1 MKINKI
7 REMSSPDLEKE
18 LGELKSELFKL
29 RFSLATNG
37 LDNPMKIKEVK
48 KDIARIKTILTQREL
63 NGDKVEVASKEPEDT
78 KKTTS
83 KAKKAET
90 SKEEKKETKK
100 AEASKE
106 KKQVKKAEASEEEKK
121 TAKKAVKESK

>member
-48 KDIARIKTILTQREL
+48 RDIAKIKTVLTQREL
-63 NGDKVEVASKEPEDT
+63 NGEEVVKAEKKEEKSETKKVTAKKEAT
-78 KKTTS
+78 KKTT
-83 KAKKAET
+83 KKVAE
-90 SKEEKKETKK
+90 
-100 AEASKE
+100 
-106 KKQVKKAEASEEEKK
+106 
-121 TAKKAVKESK
+121 KESK

>member
-7 REMSSPDLEKE
+7 REMSSPDLQKE

-48 KDIARIKTILTQREL
+48 KDIAKIKTVLTQREL
-63 NGDKVEVASKEPEDT
+63 TGEEVKAPT
-78 KKTTS
+78 KKEET
-83 KAKKAET
+83 KAET
-90 SKEEKKETKK
+90 ETKK
-100 AEASKE
+100 KATKRATKKVAE
-106 KKQVKKAEASEEEKK
+106 
-121 TAKKAVKESK
+121 

>member
-48 KDIARIKTILTQREL
+48 RDIAKIKTVLTQREL
-63 NGDKVEVASKEPEDT
+63 NGEEVVKPVKKEEKAETKKAPAKKEENKETKKVAT
-78 KKTTS
+78 KKTT
-83 KAKKAET
+83 KKVAE
-90 SKEEKKETKK
+90 
-100 AEASKE
+100 
-106 KKQVKKAEASEEEKK
+106 
-121 TAKKAVKESK
+121 KESK

>member
-7 REMSSPDLEKE
+7 REMSSLDLQKE

-48 KDIARIKTILTQREL
+48 KDIAKIKTVLTQREL
-63 NGDKVEVASKEPEDT
+63 TGEEV
-78 KKTTS
+78 
-83 KAKKAET
+83 KAPIE
-90 SKEEKKETKK
+90 KEEKSSETKTKKRTTKK
-100 AEASKE
+100 AT
-106 KKQVKKAEASEEEKK
+106 KKVEE
-121 TAKKAVKESK
+121 

>member
-37 LDNPMKIKEVK
+37 LDNPMKIREVK
-48 KDIARIKTILTQREL
+48 KDIAKIKTVLTERKLKGEEPVV
-63 NGDKVEVASKEPEDT
+63 VEEPKKAE
-78 KKTTS
+78 KKTAS
-83 KAKKAET
+83 KAKKEATEGT
-90 SKEEKKETKK
+90 EKK
-100 AEASKE
+100 A
-106 KKQVKKAEASEEEKK
+106 KK
-121 TAKKAVKESK
+121 TTTKKESKAE